1 MGEVKTRTNTFLIFK
16 FSTFCSTIWI
26 DFLVVFIFSC
36 FRSTYR
42 QFSIVFKWVM
52 TRGFDQTMG
61 VSFPY
66 ISLSQY
72 ISPMLN
78 RAQIWDWSIGTGP
91 QFRTWPVLKQTFS
104 PSYNAAA
111 AKIFIDNFGQKRWP
125 QFSPLAS
132 LLMPA
137 PRLKRTREQWNES
150 FDRNRTI
157 RQQSDELADEKNL
170 HPMLISRHSS
180 HRRRDYVCSV
190 HFWALWSWNG
200 QKREISYFV
209 NYTR

>member
-66 ISLSQY
+66 ISLTIYQSNAQQGTN
-72 ISPMLN
+72 MRLVN
-78 RAQIWDWSIGTGP
+78 RNRSTVSDMASFKANFFT
-91 QFRTWPVLKQTFS
+91 FLKCS
-104 PSYNAAA
+104 SSKNLCSYRQLWTETVAT
-111 AKIFIDNFGQKRWP
+111 IFTPGF
-125 QFSPLAS
+125 
-132 LLMPA
+132 
-137 PRLKRTREQWNES
+137 S
-150 FDRNRTI
+150 FDACS
-157 RQQSDELADEKNL
+157 QVEKNQGA
-170 HPMLISRHSS
+170 
-180 HRRRDYVCSV
+180 V
-190 HFWALWSWNG
+190 
-200 QKREISYFV
+200 KRKF
-209 NYTR
+209 